1 MKAMTQYTQKAFKI
15 DKEFPITC
23 ATFGNYFLP
32 KKAYAYVDSLA
43 RRAIELTDVNAIAS
57 DGWYLLARKE
67 HYQDQLSRANDF
79 YGRADSARGG
89 GDRGYLPARF
99 GAAQVQVLEQDLDG
113 AKFRLEKILQHSK
126 SFEAMMLLGTLYAEE
141 VFANRAGGH
150 KGEDKMTELKKAI
163 AYFEAVRMAW
173 KDPKKSLT
181 PDSTVLVYLAHL
193 YETEQPE
200 KSLHCLQ
207 QVEQMDI
214 EDIPDEER
222 LTNMEDEAET
232 IAVLREQLAP
242 QLLNNIGCYQY
253 QAEKYDLAREMF
265 QTALNACVKASE
277 KDEGIDT
284 DALVT
289 TISYNLART
298 YEAAGLLDESNKV
311 YEGLLARHN
320 DYTDAS
326 TRLAYIAL
334 RQHPTDEGPKVMQ
347 ALYQSDNTNLEVRS
361 LYGWYLS
368 KSKKRTSNIAED
380 QEQRHYKHTL
390 QNYDKHDR
398 YSLTGMG
405 NLYLTTAREMRRDTE
420 QDKDKRHKTYE
431 KAVEFFDKALQLDSR
446 NAYAAQGVGIALV
459 EDKKDFAT
467 AVHIF
472 SKVKDTLRD
481 ASVYINLGHVY
492 TELKQYSRAIENV
505 GTSIV
510 DFRSHKLTQR
520 YSMRQLW
527 QKTELMIHRYW
538 HVWVVCGFS
547 RASKIKVS
555 WG

>member
-1 MKAMTQYTQKAFKI
+1 MQNHESKVATILVGLYWLDNSSHYATTDPAFAPVYMKAMTQYTQKAFKI

-32 KKAYAYVDSLA
+32 KKAYTYVESLA
-43 RRAIELTDVNAIAS
+43 RRAIELTDVNAVAS

-113 AKFRLEKILQHSK
+113 AKFRLEKMLQHSK
-126 SFEAMMLLGTLYAEE
+126 SSEAMMLLGTLYAEE
-141 VFANRAGGH
+141 VFANRAGGL
-150 KGEDKMTELKKAI
+150 KEEDKMTELKKAI
-163 AYFEAVRMAW
+163 AYLEAVRMAW

-181 PDSTVLVYLAHL
+181 PDSTVLVYLAQL

-200 KSLHCLQ
+200 KSLQCLQ
-207 QVEQMDI
+207 QVERMDI
-214 EDIPDEER
+214 DDIPDDER
-222 LTNMEDEAET
+222 PDSIEDDVENTA
-232 IAVLREQLAP
+232 ALREQLAP
-242 QLLNNIGCYQY
+242 PLLNNIGCYQY

-265 QTALNACVKASE
+265 QTALNACVKAAE

-298 YEAAGLLDESNKV
+298 YEAAGLLDESHKV
-311 YEGLLARHN
+311 YEGLLARHS
-320 DYTDAS
+320 DYTDAN

-334 RQHPTDEGPKVMQ
+334 RQHPTDEGPKVVQ
-347 ALYQSDNTNLEVRS
+347 ALYQTDNTNLDVRA

-368 KSKKRTSNIAED
+368 RSKKRTSNIAED

-390 QNYDKHDR
+390 QGHDKHDR

-420 QDKDKRHKTYE
+420 QDKEKRRKTYD
-431 KAVEFFDKALQLDSR
+431 KAVEFFDKALQLDPR

-459 EDKKDFAT
+459 EDRKDFTT

-472 SKVKDTLRD
+472 SKVKDTIRD
-481 ASVYINLGHVY
+481 PSVYINLGHVY
-492 TELKQYSRAIENV
+492 AELKQFSRAIENV
-505 GTSIV
+505 STL
-510 DFRSHKLTQR
+510 FLTL
-520 YSMRQLW
+520 Y
-527 QKTELMIHRYW
+527 TID
-538 HVWVVCGFS
+538 
-547 RASKIKVS
+547 
-555 WG
+555 